1 LSAAEV
7 HELAYLRF
15 SALRVLTHC
24 HHLHF
29 HLLADAVTRVY
40 YDPMRSKNGALLSV
54 YKQKRRKDPS
64 DSIQHFA
71 IHTPH
76 ALPMFKDQPSAKKQ
90 KLKDRQDPIKSRK
103 PDLPLNGPGHA
114 YGDPRTFLPA
124 LILTLML
131 LVVGC

>member
-1 LSAAEV
+1 M
-7 HELAYLRF
+7 
-15 SALRVLTHC
+15 
-24 HHLHF
+24 
-29 HLLADAVTRVY
+29 TRVY
-40 YDPMRSKNGALLSV
+40 YDPMRSTNGALLSV

-90 KLKDRQDPIKSRK
+90 RLKDRQDPVKSRK

-114 YGDPRTFLPA
+114 CVNFTANIIGLGA
-124 LILTLML
+124 SLLTLVMAMVL
-131 LVVGC
+131 CAEATWEAR

>member
-1 LSAAEV
+1 
-7 HELAYLRF
+7 
-15 SALRVLTHC
+15 
-24 HHLHF
+24 
-29 HLLADAVTRVY
+29 VY
-40 YDPMRSKNGALLSV
+40 YDPMRSTNGALLSV

-90 KLKDRQDPIKSRK
+90 RLKDRQDPVKSRK

-114 YGDPRTFLPA
+114 CVFFATARS
-124 LILTLML
+124 LTTSSLGAPLLML
-131 LVVGC
+131 MMMVSCAEATWEAR

>member
-1 LSAAEV
+1 
-7 HELAYLRF
+7 
-15 SALRVLTHC
+15 
-24 HHLHF
+24 
-29 HLLADAVTRVY
+29 VY
-40 YDPMRSKNGALLSV
+40 YDPLRSTNGALLSV

-90 KLKDRQDPIKSRK
+90 RLKDRQDPVKSRK

-114 YGDPRTFLPA
+114 CVIFTTARTYHHILVWA
-124 LILTLML
+124 SLLTLVML
-131 LVVGC
+131 MMVLYAEAMWEAR